1 MEYATREDAQTAIDT
16 MSNTQLMGRLVY
28 VREVSGTRRSRGGGG
43 SGVLMDGVRCRIVRL
58 SLASLAVPADGA
70 VGLEASAAVVAVS
83 KVAFKVAWAAVAVA
97 TAAVAPRSTC
107 PT

>member
-28 VREVSGTRRSRGGGG
+28 VREVSGALWSQGGGG

-58 SLASLAVPADGA
+58 SLASPAVLADVA
-70 VGLEASAAVVAVS
+70 VGLVALGAAEVAS
-83 KVAFKVAWAAVAVA
+83 KVASRVAWVVAAGMAVAA
-97 TAAVAPRSTC
+97 RRSTC